1 LGARFE
7 AVSFTPDTRR
17 HLNRL
22 SARVYTGGAN
32 KSWMRTAERL
42 SLLLLALLASTS
54 LSSALADSTDD
65 ALNRFYTENMMGQLT
80 GDVPTVGTNSLP
92 SQKKEK
98 VHKGDKTHK
107 SRAVSEQS
115 SQDTDAIYTYR
126 PSASVTGKV
135 YAQYI
140 ANQRANPRKS
150 VIEYIQRQFAGNLAE
165 NRFDARF
172 AHYGF
177 YNRDVADSFAGLLI
191 VAWETVSNQDASA
204 HPSGVCRVRQ
214 RLREILAAKY
224 AGKAITDASKQ
235 YDSEYFKVLAVFS
248 MDAKTQ
254 DPAAFE
260 NLRKTTYE
268 VFLKRSG
275 IELKKLQLTD
285 TGFRRI

>member
-1 LGARFE
+1 
-7 AVSFTPDTRR
+7 
-17 HLNRL
+17 
-22 SARVYTGGAN
+22 
-32 KSWMRTAERL
+32 MRTAGRL
-42 SLLLLALLASTS
+42 SLLFLALLDSTS

-65 ALNRFYTENMMGQLT
+65 ALNRFYTENMMSQLT
-80 GDVPTVGTNSLP
+80 GDVPTVGTNP
-92 SQKKEK
+92 VPGQRKDK
-98 VHKGDKTHK
+98 VHIGDKPHK

-115 SQDTDAIYTYR
+115 SQDTDSIFTYR
-126 PSASVTGKV
+126 PSASVTGRV

-140 ANQRANPRKS
+140 ANQGTNRRKS
-150 VIEYIQRQFAGNLAE
+150 VIEYIQRQLAGNLAE

-172 AHYGF
+172 NQYGF

-204 HPSGVCRVRQ
+204 HPSGIRRVRQ
-214 RLREILAAKY
+214 RLREIFAAKY

-235 YDSEYFKVLAVFS
+235 YDSECFKVLAVFS

-268 VFLKRSG
+268 IFLKRSG
-275 IELKKLQLTD
+275 IDLKKLQLTG

>member
-1 LGARFE
+1 
-7 AVSFTPDTRR
+7 
-17 HLNRL
+17 
-22 SARVYTGGAN
+22 
-32 KSWMRTAERL
+32 MRTAERL

-140 ANQRANPRKS
+140 ANQGANPRKS

-172 AHYGF
+172 ANYGF

-204 HPSGVCRVRQ
+204 HPSGVRGVRQ
-214 RLREILAAKY
+214 RLREILAANRK
-224 AGKAITDASKQ
+224 GDHGCIQTIRLR
-235 YDSEYFKVLAVFS
+235 VLQGVGS
-248 MDAKTQ
+248 ILHGR
-254 DPAAFE
+254 E
-260 NLRKTTYE
+260 N
-268 VFLKRSG
+268 
-275 IELKKLQLTD
+275 
-285 TGFRRI
+285 TGSCCV